1 MNLFWQIIFRF
12 KIHITV
18 IDRDCDRVVIDYTI
32 FCFQLKCYRTT
43 SEILK
48 IRFVRH
54 SCICVIL
61 LKVSVC
67 IKERNIACLLLIVPE
82 EYCTNTV
89 TSMIWN

>member
-32 FCFQLKCYRTT
+32 FCFQPKCYRTT

-54 SCICVIL
+54 SCICAIL